1 MTLFPFVKDQED
13 VIEMV
18 KADYKVQTGKDL
30 PDLFIKFM
38 LEARGITFKKSMD
51 KGDTVR
57 LDRLG
62 KFSIT
67 DSKRNYN
74 KVLKE
79 FKGKTLTK
87 KGFELELNK
96 KYNNGE
102 LIVRDFNN
110 KKSKYGFNIAKNK
123 TND

>member
-1 MTLFPFVKDQED
+1 MVLFPFVKDQED

-18 KADYKVQTGKDL
+18 RADYKVQTGKDL
-30 PDLFIKFM
+30 PDLFIEFM
-38 LEARGITFKKSMD
+38 LEARYITFNRAME

-67 DSKRNYN
+67 DKKRNYN
-74 KVLKE
+74 KVLNE
-79 FKGKTLTK
+79 FKGKTLTNE
-87 KGFELELNK
+87 GFRIELNK

-102 LIVRDFNN
+102 LIVKGVND
-110 KKSKYGFNIAKNK
+110 KKSKYKFNIAKDK
-123 TND
+123 KDD

>member
-1 MTLFPFVKDQED
+1 MVLFPFVKDQED

-18 KADYKVQTGKDL
+18 RADYKVQTGKDL
-30 PDLFIKFM
+30 PDLFIEFM
-38 LEARGITFKKSMD
+38 LEARYITFNRAME

-102 LIVRDFNN
+102 LIVKDVND
-110 KKSKYGFNIAKNK
+110 KKSKYKFNVAKDK
-123 TND
+123 KDD

>member
-1 MTLFPFVKDQED
+1 MVLFPFVKDQED

-18 KADYKVQTGKDL
+18 RADYKVQTGKDL
-30 PDLFIKFM
+30 PDLFIEFM
-38 LEARGITFKKSMD
+38 LEARGITFKKAMD

-110 KKSKYGFNIAKNK
+110 KKSKYKFNIAKNK

>member
-1 MTLFPFVKDQED
+1 MVLFPFVKDQED

-18 KADYKVQTGKDL
+18 RADYKVQTGKDL
-30 PDLFIKFM
+30 PDLFIEFM
-38 LEARGITFKKSMD
+38 LEARYITFNRAME

-102 LIVRDFNN
+102 LIVKGVND
-110 KKSKYGFNIAKNK
+110 KKSKYKFNVAKDK
-123 TND
+123 KDD

>member
-1 MTLFPFVKDQED
+1 MVLFPFVKDQED

-18 KADYKVQTGKDL
+18 KADYKVKTGKDL
-30 PDLFIKFM
+30 PDLFIEFM
-38 LEARGITFKKSMD
+38 LKARGITFKKAMAE
-51 KGDTVR
+51 GDTVR

-79 FKGKTLTK
+79 FKGKTLTR

-102 LIVRDFNN
+102 LIVKGVND
-110 KKSKYGFNIAKNK
+110 KKSKYKFNVAKDK
-123 TND
+123 KDD